1 MRKWMIG
8 AVWIGLI
15 GWTQAQVN
23 EQAFHAK
30 TVQLKQLIRE
40 QAEKEGVWTQP
51 ALQTKLK
58 RWNRALAQDANQ
70 KSPFVRARYDFYQ
83 CALALGALAA
93 KDPLYGPSVK
103 EIEDRLERWETKA
116 SDLAGKLSNGIYRV
130 TEMSGLW
137 AAKVGAD
144 EAEVELVMERLKY
157 ENRNS
162 PTVHRQMKNGLYRT
176 LEMYLLIAK
185 AREIPS
191 DQIDPILLRL
201 REKDAQAKTIFE
213 QIENGLDRSIEMLVL
228 VVKPV
233 PVESK
238 KKATP

>member
-1 MRKWMIG
+1 MRKWIISVTLVLLTEL
-8 AVWIGLI
+8 A
-15 GWTQAQVN
+15 QAQIN
-23 EQAFHAK
+23 EQLFRTK
-30 TVQLKQLIRE
+30 TGQLKQLVRE
-40 QAEKEGVWTQP
+40 QAEKEGVWLQP

-70 KSPFVRARYDFYQ
+70 KSPYVQARYDFYQ

-93 KDPLYGPSVK
+93 KDPLYGPSVQ

-137 AAKVGAD
+137 AAKAGAD
-144 EAEVELVMERLKY
+144 ESEVELVMKRLKY
-157 ENRNS
+157 EDHNS

-176 LEMYLLIAK
+176 MEMYLLIAK
-185 AREIPS
+185 TMEISS
-191 DQIDPILLRL
+191 DQIDPVLLRL

-213 QIENGLDRSIEMLVL
+213 QIENGLDRSIEMLAL
-228 VVKPV
+228 IVKPI
-233 PVESK
+233 PVEPK